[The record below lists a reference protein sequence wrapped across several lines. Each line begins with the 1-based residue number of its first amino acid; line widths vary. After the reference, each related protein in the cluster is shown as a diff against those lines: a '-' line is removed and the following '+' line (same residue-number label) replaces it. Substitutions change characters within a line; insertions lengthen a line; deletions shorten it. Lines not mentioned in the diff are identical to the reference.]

1 MDGASATH
9 VRQISVMTYQHIDA
23 AGPQQQDDLCHGP
36 ASSTWRNLGR
46 SGGMGR
52 TQSPYV
58 NMHFVSGATMTQG
71 CEQYARCTLLRQTG
85 RRSWCLLQQSGMA
98 MQETRHEDMRM
109 STGIWRA
116 MSRPMGCTGTRTTFP
131 AGGNTRMQGWSRRT
145 DTDSGGVWTIQTQHD
160 VTVG

>member
-23 AGPQQQDDLCHGP
+23 AGPQQQDDLCRGP

-58 NMHFVSGATMTQG
+58 NMHFVSGVTMTQR
-71 CEQYARCTLLRQTG
+71 CEQCARCTLPPQTG
-85 RRSWCLLQQSGMA
+85 RHSWYLLQQSGMA
-98 MQETRHEDMRM
+98 MQVTRREDMGR
-109 STGIWRA
+109 SIGIWRA
-116 MSRPMGCTGTRTTFP
+116 MFRAVGCTGTRTMFP
-131 AGGNTRMQGWSRRT
+131 AGGSTRMQGWSRRT